1 MSILTLF
8 VPSRFLKALIPCLSR
23 LLSQKPPS
31 TSTSNKDTA
40 TNGDGKGNKGKK
52 KSRGYEGDEVFR
64 SSRELL
70 LNGKAGEKEILST
83 LEVLPALLSSPYIN
97 GSLVSLASRLL
108 ISILLTLPQIP
119 ATVISPNPAI
129 HALIVEK
136 ITCICE
142 GSILHDATKPWLR
155 RDLGLFAH
163 IVGKSRTGSISTDQ
177 ALKTL
182 DLSLHPHLPPTLRG
196 ISQLDNIPLPRA
208 EDKDEQETRE
218 ALDLVSLGTPGPAH
232 IPSTPL
238 VDDKI
243 EVDKDPVPVPPSSA
257 PTPVTIVCIDY
268 DDNYA
273 SSLQLQHGCA
283 FIDVHSD
290 TSNSNVDSGSSS
302 PNDYERS

>member
-1 MSILTLF
+1 M
-8 VPSRFLKALIPCLSR
+8 
-23 LLSQKPPS
+23 
-31 TSTSNKDTA
+31 
-40 TNGDGKGNKGKK
+40 GKL
-52 KSRGYEGDEVFR
+52 R
-64 SSRELL
+64 
-70 LNGKAGEKEILST
+70 ILST

-119 ATVISPNPAI
+119 ATVVSPNPAI

-182 DLSLHPHLPPTLRG
+182 DLSFHPHLPPTLRG
-196 ISQLDNIPLPRA
+196 IPQLDNIPLLRA

-218 ALDLVSLGTPGPAH
+218 ALDLSLLGHQILHIFRPLPWWMIRSKLTR
-232 IPSTPL
+232 IPSRSRHPL
-238 VDDKI
+238 RLLQSQSFASTTTTTM
-243 EVDKDPVPVPPSSA
+243 PALFSSNTA
-257 PTPVTIVCIDY
+257 
-268 DDNYA
+268 
-273 SSLQLQHGCA
+273 
-283 FIDVHSD
+283 VHSSTSTATPPTLTSTAAAAPLTTTSD
-290 TSNSNVDSGSSS
+290 PRSNSLFIVPSVSPASEKGKGTARTRAGMSIKSTLGVSRLGNEESDSDDERMPEIDMGSDS
-302 PNDYERS
+302 D